1 MSLYKQLFLE
11 ISIAFFVALIATESV
26 YMKNAHRYLEV
37 QLASHAQDAA
47 TSLGLV
53 LPDSLSEG
61 DLIRANVTVEAIFD
75 RGYYQSIIVEN
86 PKGKILV
93 LKSLQTASEDVP
105 DWFVKAFPLD
115 SPVAESLI
123 TKGWKQLGKVIVFSY
138 PNFAYKQLWGTLIEA
153 SLSLVFLYLLTLLA
167 LHSFLF
173 RIIRPLKDI
182 EAVVKAIGESDFQ
195 QVKSIPAAK
204 ELRGVVNA
212 INAMSGKLK
221 STFEERHQANHL
233 QSQYNKNLQND
244 KNIDDKS
251 NPI

>member
-11 ISIAFFVALIATESV
+11 ISIAFFIALIATESV
-26 YMKNAHRYLEV
+26 YIKNAHRYLEV

-53 LPDSLSEG
+53 LPVSLSEG

-86 PKGKILV
+86 SKGEILV
-93 LKSLQTASEDVP
+93 SKSLPANSEDVP
-105 DWFVKAFPLD
+105 EWFVKLFPMD
-115 SPVAESLI
+115 GPVAESLI
-123 TKGWKQLGKVIVFSY
+123 TKGWKQMGKVIVFSY
-138 PNFAYKQLWGTLIEA
+138 PNFAYKQLWSTLIET

-182 EAVVKAIGESDFQ
+182 EAVVQSIGERDFQ
-195 QVKSIPAAK
+195 QVESIPAAK

-212 INAMSGKLK
+212 INTMSGKLK
-221 STFEERHQANHL
+221 LIFDEKYQADHLPSTFN
-233 QSQYNKNLQND
+233 QNVHD
-244 KNIDDKS
+244 DADAKDNNIS
-251 NPI
+251 S